1 MSIASILGNLI
12 GDYGDD
18 IAKSAAKVASSKSD
32 DVARSAMKNSIKYAK
47 GESLTDIANRLR
59 AMNAAKQVDNTV
71 KRIGSDKVAQIVPES
86 LPRGYNTLSNY
97 LREGSNNRVYKAIGA
112 TIDDDSFAN
121 KLASFIE
128 NEGYDVG
135 KNPVDNL
142 QTARQILYEK
152 TADDLNMEGAS
163 GYSKFLQTRGKL
175 QHDNP
180 YRGIGPDSFTIS
192 ANDDMLY
199 QTDAA
204 KLDREFSDRLGIG
217 RSHTPMS
224 DKVLSSDAQ
233 GYYMGGGI
241 GINPYHAVGE
251 NGVSTI
257 AHERLHAMQDI
268 NPGEWDESVGKAI
281 NDLRNEL
288 SEFRHTKDQIKNYR
302 KSASDLDYYSDV
314 KEQEARM
321 LQSYLDNE
329 GFTNSWKK
337 RNGEKPEWGV
347 EVKPAFD
354 KFFGRLRELSG
365 KGIALPVVG
374 GVVGGGSILNSLL
387 NNNQRKES

>member
-1 MSIASILGNLI
+1 MSVLSSLI
-12 GDYGDD
+12 GDYADD
-18 IAKSAAKVASSKSD
+18 IVKGASKVAANNTDDLAKVLAKKS
-32 DVARSAMKNSIKYAK
+32 VNYAR
-47 GESLTDIANRLR
+47 GDSLTDIANRLR
-59 AMNAAKQVDNTV
+59 AMNEAGQIDNTV

-97 LREGSNNRVYKAIGA
+97 LREGSNNRVSKAIGA
-112 TIDDDSFAN
+112 AIDDDSFAS
-121 KLASFIE
+121 KLASFVE
-128 NEGYDVG
+128 NEGYDVS

-142 QTARQILYEK
+142 QTVRQILYEK

-180 YRGIGPDSFTIS
+180 LMGIGPDSFTIS

-199 QTDAA
+199 QTEAA

-268 NPGEWDESVGKAI
+268 NPGEWDEGVGKAI

-329 GFTNSWKK
+329 GFTNSWRK
-337 RNGEKPEWGV
+337 RVREKPEWGV

-365 KGIALPVVG
+365 KGIALPAVG
-374 GVVGGGSILNSLL
+374 GVVGGGSILSSLL
-387 NNNQRKES
+387 NNNQGKEG